1 MTHRRKGARPPQT
14 STQNSYIALTY
25 QPDSD
30 SSRGSTSSEDR
41 RPNIQRRLP
50 DSDSSSDVPLEDVT
64 SSIADLRA
72 SIGELKLALAQSEL
86 KLAQS
91 ELKLSDLISQQA
103 AKAATHD
110 RFSADARRA
119 IGYIDGAIAIFAK
132 DIPALQATAEDT
144 SAQFSAFK
152 AELSAFKAE
161 TASQISSLKTQST
174 ATPLQKTYASVA
186 SSGSRPVQP
195 PGPPRH
201 VATGSA
207 HCAFVV
213 AGSLSDMAPIMGLRG
228 NDLSNGLAA
237 LIRRRL
243 SLPPG
248 SIHIVDAYPLG
259 RALPTDPPSKRHRF
273 FFRVE
278 RLADAELVVRH
289 RHTLKG
295 SDLVIFDELSSAER
309 ISHQALWPS
318 FTAARRL
325 GLKAQFKR
333 ARLFITSKSSTYQV
347 VL

>member
-14 STQNSYIALTY
+14 STQNSYLALTY

-64 SSIADLRA
+64 SIIADLQA
-72 SIGELKLALAQSEL
+72 NIEELKIALAQSKL
-86 KLAQS
+86 ALAQS

-103 AKAATHD
+103 AKAATH
-110 RFSADARRA
+110 REA
-119 IGYIDGAIAIFAK
+119 IVTIDGAIAIFAK
-132 DIPALQATAEDT
+132 DIQALQATAKDT

-259 RALPTDPPSKRHRF
+259 RVLPTDPPPSKRHRF